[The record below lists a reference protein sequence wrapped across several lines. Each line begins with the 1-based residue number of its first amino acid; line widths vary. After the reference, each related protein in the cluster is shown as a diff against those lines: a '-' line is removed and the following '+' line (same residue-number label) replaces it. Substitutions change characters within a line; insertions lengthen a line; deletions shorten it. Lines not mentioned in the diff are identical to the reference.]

1 MFLEKLKP
9 IENHQVKL
17 PFYLFCLVPVFH
29 QQLNSPFLTS
39 LTPTYLNTYLS
50 FCYLCA
56 MEKTKFT
63 VTAALPYANGPLHL
77 GHVAGVYL
85 PADIFVRFLR
95 ANNHDVAF
103 ICGSDE
109 HGAAITLRAKKEG
122 ITPRE
127 IVDKYNKVIGDSF
140 RDFGISFDIFH
151 RTSDPL
157 HIDTAQEFFK
167 VLEKNGKFIE
177 ETTEQYFDEEFQQFL
192 ADRYITGDCP
202 NCGNAGA
209 YGDQCEK
216 CGTALSPTDLKNPI
230 STLSGKTPVLK
241 STSHWFLPMDR
252 HEEWLRTWIKEGI
265 LDGKQQHDPKAW
277 RNQVIG
283 QCLSWIDGGL
293 RPRAM
298 TRDLDWGVP
307 VPLPNADG
315 KVLYVWLDAPI
326 GYISATKQWA
336 ADNGKDWK
344 DYWCNEDRKLVH
356 FIGKDNIVFH
366 AIIFPILL
374 KDHGGFILP
383 DNVPAYEFLNLE
395 GDKFSTSRNWAV
407 WLHEYLERHPEKID
421 ELKYTLTAIAPE
433 TKDAEFTWKEYQ
445 ARVNNELADILG
457 NFINRALVL
466 TQKYYEGAVP
476 ALGELTPEDE
486 AVLAEMKAIPER
498 IAKLV
503 YQYKLRDAQAEAM
516 QLARIGNKYLA
527 DNEPW
532 KLVKTDP
539 KRVETIMHIALQIT
553 ANLGLVL
560 DPFLPA
566 TAAKIRGFMQIENQ
580 DWNAAG
586 SLLVTAGHRT
596 EAPSILFQKIDD
608 AFVEAE
614 VAHLEASQPQA
625 QTNYPPQKEETS
637 FDDFT
642 KMDIRLGTIVD
653 AIRVPKA
660 DKLLQ
665 LTVNTGIDTRTIVSG
680 IAEHYAP
687 EEVIGKTVAVLMN
700 LAPRKIR
707 GVESQGMILMAE
719 NAEGQLSFMIPEKGF
734 EAGGEIR

>member
-1 MFLEKLKP
+1 MSKAR
-9 IENHQVKL
+9 
-17 PFYLFCLVPVFH
+17 Y
-29 QQLNSPFLTS
+29 
-39 LTPTYLNTYLS
+39 
-50 FCYLCA
+50 
-56 MEKTKFT
+56 T

-95 ANNHDVAF
+95 KMGHDVVF

-122 ITPRE
+122 ITPQE
-127 IVDKYNKVIGDSF
+127 IVDKYDKIIGDSF
-140 RDFGISFDIFH
+140 RQFNISFDIYH
-151 RTSDPL
+151 RTSSKI
-157 HIDTAQEFFK
+157 HHETAQDFFK
-167 VLEKNGKFIE
+167 VLESKGKFTR

-192 ADRYITGDCP
+192 ADRYITGECP
-202 NCGNAGA
+202 KCQNPNA

-216 CGTALSPTDLKNPI
+216 CGSDLSPTELKNPI

-252 HEEWLRTWIKEGI
+252 HEEWLRPWIKEGI
-265 LDGKQQHDPKAW
+265 LDGVQQHDPKAW

-283 QCLSWIDGGL
+283 QCMSWIDSGL
-293 RPRAM
+293 HARAM

-307 VPLPNADG
+307 VPLEGADG

-336 ADNGKDWK
+336 LDNGKDWK
-344 DYWCNEDRKLVH
+344 DYWCDQDRKLVH

-407 WLHEYLERHPEKID
+407 WLHEYLERYPEKID
-421 ELKYTLTAIAPE
+421 ELKYTLTCIAPE
-433 TKDAEFTWKEYQ
+433 TKDSEFTWKEYQ

-457 NFINRALVL
+457 NFVNRALVL
-466 TQKYYEGAVP
+466 THKYYEGKVP
-476 ALGELTPEDE
+476 ACGELTAADQ
-486 AVLAEMKAIPER
+486 AVLDEMKAIPGR
-498 IAKLV
+498 IADAV
-503 YQYKLRDAQAEAM
+503 YQYKLRDAQSEAM

-539 KRVETIMHIALQIT
+539 ARVETIMHVALQIT

-566 TAAKIRGFMQIENQ
+566 TAAKIRSFMNIPEA
-580 DWNAAG
+580 DWATCGN
-586 SLLVTAGHRT
+586 LLVTAGHT
-596 EAPSILFQKIDD
+596 INQPEILFQKIDD
-608 AFVEAE
+608 AFVDNE
-614 VAHLEASQPQA
+614 VAFLHASQPA
-625 QTNYPPQKEETS
+625 PAGVPQKESIAFE
-637 FDDFT
+637 DFG
-642 KMDIRLGTIVD
+642 KMDIRLGTITE

-665 LTVNTGIDTRTIVSG
+665 LTVDTGIDKRTIVSG

-687 EEVIGKTVAVLMN
+687 EEVIGKTVAVLLN

-719 NAEGQLSFMIPEKGF
+719 DAEGKLSFMIPEKGF